1 MKMIIA
7 IVQPQQLPDIKEALL
22 TAGFEHMTCT
32 NILGT
37 VANRHE
43 EQKYRGASQEIF
55 LFQKIRLEIGVADEK
70 VGGDRSPVFRRKRKR
85 RFGAGIRDRA
95 VRLRETRDRR
105 PWRIRPVK
113 PIWSRRAISRD
124 AQADTLQ

>member
-37 VANRHE
+37 VANQHE
-43 EQKYRGASQEIF
+43 EHKYRGASQDIT
-55 LFQKIRLEIGVADEK
+55 LFQKIRMEIGVNDDK
-70 VGGDRSPVFRRKRKR
+70 VGEVIDALSS
-85 RFGAGIRDRA
+85 GAKESGGSGMAFVTELFDCIELGTGTHGES
-95 VRLRETRDRR
+95 VL
-105 PWRIRPVK
+105 
-113 PIWSRRAISRD
+113 
-124 AQADTLQ
+124 

>member
-7 IVQPQQLPDIKEALL
+7 IVQPQQLPDIKDALL

-37 VANRHE
+37 VANQHE
-43 EQKYRGASQEIF
+43 EHKYRGASQEIF

-70 VGGDRSPVFRRKRKR
+70 VGEVIEALSSGAKESGGSGLAFVTELSDCVKLGTGDHGESV
-85 RFGAGIRDRA
+85 
-95 VRLRETRDRR
+95 L
-105 PWRIRPVK
+105 
-113 PIWSRRAISRD
+113 
-124 AQADTLQ
+124 